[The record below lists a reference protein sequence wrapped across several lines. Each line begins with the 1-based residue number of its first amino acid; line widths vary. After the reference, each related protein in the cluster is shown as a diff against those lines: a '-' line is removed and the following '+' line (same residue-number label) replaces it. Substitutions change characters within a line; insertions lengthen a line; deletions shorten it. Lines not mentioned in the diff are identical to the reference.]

1 MDIDISEERAKA
13 MTGGIQRPATTDS
26 AARDRIEPSHC
37 ALLFDRAEI
46 DNDCAQTE
54 ALGYGLQKG
63 LQRATVLVVD
73 DEPAITAL
81 LSEVLEIA
89 GFVALTATN
98 GRTALAIAR
107 REHPALVL
115 TDRLMP
121 ELDGI
126 EFVRRLRSSPITN
139 DIPVVLMSSTR
150 PSHEQIDD
158 IPFLAKP
165 FDLDEVLTVIAQYAG
180 REPVD
185 HVAG

>member
-1 MDIDISEERAKA
+1 
-13 MTGGIQRPATTDS
+13 MTMGIQHPAPMAS
-26 AARDRIEPSHC
+26 ASLNMRETPSC
-37 ALLFDRAEI
+37 GALLSGSYIHD
-46 DNDCAQTE
+46 DCAEVTAKGQVRQP
-54 ALGYGLQKG
+54 ALE
-63 LQRATVLVVD
+63 RRTVLVVD

-121 ELDGI
+121 EVDGV
-126 EFVRRLRSSPITN
+126 EFVRRLRSSPVTN

-150 PSHEQIDD
+150 PTHEQIAD
-158 IPFLAKP
+158 IPFLPKP
-165 FDLDEVLTVIAQYAG
+165 FDLDEVLAVISQYAAHDPRR
-180 REPVD
+180 RE
-185 HVAG
+185 AR